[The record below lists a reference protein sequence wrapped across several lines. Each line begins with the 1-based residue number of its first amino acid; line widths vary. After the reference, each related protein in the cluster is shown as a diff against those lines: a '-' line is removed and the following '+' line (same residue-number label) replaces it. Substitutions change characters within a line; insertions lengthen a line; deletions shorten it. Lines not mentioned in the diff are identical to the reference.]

1 MTDRTD
7 GHRRQ
12 FRLGVD
18 IGGTFTDATL
28 IDERTGEWRIAKIP
42 STPSQPAQ
50 GFMTAVRRVVAEAG
64 LEPTDVRLLVHGST
78 VATNAIIEGKTATTA
93 FVTTDGFRDMLEIA
107 RQMRPTLYDLQFQK
121 PRPLV
126 PRRLAYEVV
135 ERIGPTGEVIVP
147 LDEASVREVAG
158 SLRAAGV
165 EAVAICLLHSYADAD
180 HERRVAA
187 ILADELPDVLIS
199 ASADVSPE
207 IREYYRASTTVV
219 NAAVRPIVA
228 RYLSSIA
235 ELLDAG
241 GFDAEPLVM
250 QSNGGTMSFTQAS
263 AKPVFMV
270 ESGPAAGVVAAAHV
284 ARVAGLPSVIS
295 LDMGGTTAKVGLVR
309 DASPAITKDFEVGT
323 QARPGQG
330 GMAPGSGYPIR
341 APVVELV
348 EIGAGGGSVAW
359 VDPGGGLRVGPQS
372 AGADPGPACY
382 GRGGTRPTITDANL
396 VLGRLNP
403 GNFLGGE
410 MGLDV
415 DAASRAIAAHCAE
428 PLGMEVVEAAHGI
441 VEIANA
447 AMTGAIRL
455 ISVQRGYDPRD
466 YALVAFGGAGPLH
479 ACRLAAELE
488 LPLVVIPPSPGTT
501 SALGLLVSDLRHDY
515 TRTLRRLSGALRGVE
530 LAGICAGM
538 EAEAHAALVAD
549 GVPLDRISFSRHLE
563 MRYAGQSYELTVE
576 LPNQRIDDG
585 TMPDAE
591 AAFHRL
597 HAQAYGHA
605 ATGEPT
611 MVVNVRVTGI
621 GEIPKTDLRQ
631 MAGSGLVAGDQRRRR
646 VYFSEAGG
654 FVETPIHLRG
664 TLRRSDLIKGPAVI
678 EEMDSTTIISPGFVA
693 IVDDRSNLRITRAG
707 SEPEAVAVGYRAGA
721 SAVGD

>member
-1 MTDRTD
+1 
-7 GHRRQ
+7 
-12 FRLGVD
+12 
-18 IGGTFTDATL
+18 
-28 IDERTGEWRIAKIP
+28 
-42 STPSQPAQ
+42 
-50 GFMTAVRRVVAEAG
+50 
-64 LEPTDVRLLVHGST
+64 
-78 VATNAIIEGKTATTA
+78 
-93 FVTTDGFRDMLEIA
+93 
-107 RQMRPTLYDLQFQK
+107 
-121 PRPLV
+121 
-126 PRRLAYEVV
+126 
-135 ERIGPTGEVIVP
+135 
-147 LDEASVREVAG
+147 
-158 SLRAAGV
+158 
-165 EAVAICLLHSYADAD
+165 
-180 HERRVAA
+180 
-187 ILADELPDVLIS
+187 
-199 ASADVSPE
+199 
-207 IREYYRASTTVV
+207 
-219 NAAVRPIVA
+219 
-228 RYLSSIA
+228 
-235 ELLDAG
+235 
-241 GFDAEPLVM
+241 
-250 QSNGGTMSFTQAS
+250 
-263 AKPVFMV
+263 
-270 ESGPAAGVVAAAHV
+270 
-284 ARVAGLPSVIS
+284 
-295 LDMGGTTAKVGLVR
+295 
-309 DASPAITKDFEVGT
+309 
-323 QARPGQG
+323 
-330 GMAPGSGYPIR
+330 
-341 APVVELV
+341 
-348 EIGAGGGSVAW
+348 
-359 VDPGGGLRVGPQS
+359 LRVGPQS

-707 SEPEAVAVGYRAGA
+707 SEPEAVAVGHRAGA